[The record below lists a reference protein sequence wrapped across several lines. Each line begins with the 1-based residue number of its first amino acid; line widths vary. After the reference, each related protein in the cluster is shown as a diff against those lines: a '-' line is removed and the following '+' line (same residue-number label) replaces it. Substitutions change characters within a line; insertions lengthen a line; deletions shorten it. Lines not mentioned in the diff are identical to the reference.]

1 MKWRVVGS
9 KKTGFK
15 AQYKRANLW
24 CYVTDANDSAAWPKY
39 TVRTFSTRE
48 VAEQYAKQY
57 AQAYS

>member
-1 MKWRVVGS
+1 MKWRVVGN

-24 CYVTDANDSAAWPKY
+24 CYVTDGGFGLKP
-39 TVRTFSTRE
+39 TIRLFSTRE
-48 VAEQYAKQY
+48 VAGQYARQY